1 MGSIHKR
8 LLKDGSAR
16 WQAMVTVNGKQMGKR
31 FKRKKDAED
40 WISRLKVDVNDG
52 TYRELKKASFGQYIE
67 LWKKTHL
74 IEARYKPST
83 LMTHRCVLE
92 SRILPEFRYFPM
104 TAISSAEINRFMA
117 KVLKEGKTVGNI
129 LGLLNKIC
137 KDAIADGYLRHSP
150 MEGVRKPKDSKKRM
164 GKTMTPEQIRA
175 VLEIA
180 EDISTDP
187 RELPNVK
194 KATSRIR
201 LLFLVAVLTG
211 MRRGE
216 LLGLQWPDVDFT
228 NDLIHVR
235 RALFFRRGK
244 YFEEASRGPTFVEPK
259 SEKSKRE
266 IDLSPTLKRELLG
279 LSISR
284 GKPQDGLVF
293 CTAEGKPLDPDN
305 VIGRNFYSLLQKVG
319 LGKWEEIK
327 DGDRI
332 RRNFRSDFRWH
343 DLRHTFGSLKLDQGA
358 NIYYVQRQMG
368 HSSIQ
373 VTVDIYGHLL
383 ENRKPEEAAK
393 TDRLVFGQG

>member
-8 LLKDGSAR
+8 FLKDGSAR
-16 WQAMVTVNGKQMGKR
+16 WQAMVTVNGRQMGKR

-67 LWKKTHL
+67 HWKKTHL

-92 SRILPEFRYFPM
+92 TRILPEFQYCPM

-117 KVLKEGKTVGNI
+117 KVLNDGKTVGNI

-164 GKTMTPEQIRA
+164 GKTMTPEEIRTVLQIA
-175 VLEIA
+175 D
-180 EDISTDP
+180 DISTDP
-187 RELPNVK
+187 RELPNVR

-228 NDLIHVR
+228 KDLIHVR

-244 YFEEASRGPTFVEPK
+244 YFEEASRGATFVEPK

-266 IDLSPTLKRELLG
+266 IDLSPTLKRELLE
-279 LSISR
+279 LWISLVT
-284 GKPQDGLVF
+284 PQDGLVF
-293 CTAEGKPLDPDN
+293 CTADGKPLDPDN
-305 VIGRNFYSLLQKVG
+305 VIGRNFCSLLQKVG

-327 DGDRI
+327 NGDRI
-332 RRNFRSDFRWH
+332 RRIFRSDFRWH

-393 TDRLVFGQG
+393 TDQLVFG

>member
-8 LLKDGSAR
+8 FLKDGSAR
-16 WQAMVTVNGKQMGKR
+16 WQAMVAVNGKQMGKR

-52 TYRELKKASFGQYIE
+52 TYRELKKASFDQYIE
-67 LWKKTHL
+67 HWKKTHL

-83 LMTHRCVLE
+83 LMTHRCVLA

-104 TAISSAEINRFMA
+104 TAISSAEINRLMA
-117 KVLKEGKTVGNI
+117 KVLNEGKTVGNI

-150 MEGVRKPKDSKKRM
+150 MEGVRKPKGSKRRM

-201 LLFLVAVLTG
+201 LLFLMAVLTG

-228 NDLIHVR
+228 DDLIHVR
-235 RALFFRRGK
+235 RALFFCRGK
-244 YFEEASRGPTFVEPK
+244 YFEEAARGATFVEPK

-266 IDLSPTLKRELLG
+266 IDLSPTLKRELLE
-279 LSISR
+279 LWISR

-305 VIGRNFYSLLQKVG
+305 VIGQNFYSLLQKTG
-319 LGKWEEIK
+319 LGKWEEIEH
-327 DGDRI
+327 GDRTK
-332 RRNFRSDFRWH
+332 RNFRSDFRWH

-368 HSSIQ
+368 YSSIQ

-393 TDRLVFGQG
+393 TDQLVFG

>member
-8 LLKDGSAR
+8 FLKDGSSR
-16 WQAMVTVNGKQMGKR
+16 WQAMVTVNGRQMGKR

-67 LWKKTHL
+67 HWKKTHL

-117 KVLKEGKTVGNI
+117 KVLNEGKTVGNI
-129 LGLLNKIC
+129 SGLLHKIC

-150 MEGVRKPKDSKKRM
+150 MEGVRKPKGSKKRM

-175 VLEIA
+175 VLQIA

-284 GKPQDGLVF
+284 GKPENGLVF

-327 DGDRI
+327 DGDRT
-332 RRNFRSDFRWH
+332 RRNFRPDFRWH

-393 TDRLVFGQG
+393 TDRLVFG